1 MRVRTS
7 GGIGFSG
14 GLLLSVGALLLLGPG
29 CDGSSP
35 TTPTPP
41 PTTCTYQVTAAT
53 QSFGPDAST
62 TAATVTTAAS
72 CSWTARVE
80 GGWLSIA
87 SGASGT
93 GPGTVNLAIAANANE
108 ASREGT
114 LIVAD
119 QSVRLTQQ
127 GRGACDFTLAPEE
140 FQFGP
145 NGGSRT
151 ANLTTGAGCAWTVVV
166 TESWLTVSPMS
177 GSGSATLSLQVAP
190 YTGIPERRADL
201 RVGNESL
208 RVDQDGDLS
217 VCSYSVA
224 PTEFAMHW
232 HHTGGEIQVTT
243 QGGCPWTVTA
253 GESWLDVPSGPGG
266 DGNGTIRFEM
276 SEFFEDGQRKAP
288 VQVRWPTATAGQNVW
303 ITQEGCRYGLA
314 PGPTVF
320 PAAGG
325 EGWATVVSQPVS
337 SACQEFTGG
346 CRWTAEATVGWI
358 TLLDNAGVDGDKVV
372 YKVLPIPP
380 DWPAPTRVA
389 SIRVMSQVLT
399 ITQNK

>member
-1 MRVRTS
+1 MRVRIS
-7 GGIGFSG
+7 GGVGFSG
-14 GLLLSVGALLLLGPG
+14 GLLLSVGAVLLLGPG
-29 CDGSSP
+29 CGGSSP

-41 PTTCTYQVTAAT
+41 PTACTYQITAAT
-53 QSFGPDAST
+53 QSFGPEAST

-93 GPGTVNLAIAANANE
+93 GPGTVTLAVAANTNE

-145 NGGSRT
+145 DGGSRT
-151 ANLTTGAGCAWTVVV
+151 ATLTTGAGCAWTVVV

-177 GSGSATLSLQVAP
+177 GSGSANLSLQVAP

-224 PTEFAMHW
+224 PTEFNMLW
-232 HHTGGEIQVTT
+232 YHTGGQVNVTS
-243 QGGCPWTVTA
+243 QAGCPWAVTS
-253 GESWLDVPSGPGG
+253 GGDWLEVTSGPGG
-266 DGNGTIRFEM
+266 DGNGAIVFRM
-276 SEFFEDGQRKAP
+276 SQYVEAEPRKAP
-288 VQVRWPTATAGQNVW
+288 LEVRWPTPTAGQNVW
-303 ITQEGCRYGLA
+303 VTQRGCLYAITTDKA
-314 PGPTVF
+314 VTF

-325 EGWATVVSQPVS
+325 QGVTGVIDFPGSDS
-337 SACQEFTGG
+337 MSACP
-346 CRWTAEATVGWI
+346 WTAVPTEAWI
-358 TLLDNAGVDGDKVV
+358 RIVSGSPNAGQANFT
-372 YKVLPIPP
+372 YEVLKNESG
-380 DWPAPTRVA
+380 ATRVGF
-389 SIRVMSQVLT
+389 IKVKTEVLT
-399 ITQNK
+399 ITQLH